1 VDFFMACF
9 ALPAGRFRA
18 AVVTEDAKSI
28 VRSLVTKD
36 STLDVPI
43 PALLLQ
49 QAQVQAQALAG
60 TEALT
65 KSRQDVLRTMDADK
79 TPDPDLASLDELRT
93 FVEMI
98 HNGWLGR
105 LGTV

>member
-1 VDFFMACF
+1 MACF